1 MAEQFKKEKN
11 FDLFFETSAKEGLN
25 VEEMFTE
32 TAKKT
37 LQKFENKNLLFE
49 NNVLKIINHNK
60 NKNHEGCK
68 MCVC

>member
-37 LQKFENKNLLFE
+37 LQKFEN
-49 NNVLKIINHNK
+49 
-60 NKNHEGCK
+60 
-68 MCVC
+68 